1 MIDYLKQTARCNGM
15 DATVVSTDR
24 ERTGRTTGFISS
36 FLLEKDL
43 ALLYRLF
50 CQVCITLVEFTH
62 RLLAIGLA

>member
-1 MIDYLKQTARCNGM
+1 M
-15 DATVVSTDR
+15 DETVVYR

-50 CQVCITLVEFTH
+50 CPVCITLVEFTH